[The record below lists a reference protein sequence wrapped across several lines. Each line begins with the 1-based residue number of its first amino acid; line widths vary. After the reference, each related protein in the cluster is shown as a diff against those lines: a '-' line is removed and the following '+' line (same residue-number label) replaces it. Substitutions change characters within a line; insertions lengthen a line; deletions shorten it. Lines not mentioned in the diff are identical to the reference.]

1 MNQTTTPQTTLNIS
15 DSLFWTLAQRNLGEN
30 RLRTVLSGT
39 AVSLGVAM
47 ILAAEY
53 VSTALLASLQ
63 DIPDLQVT
71 HGFIVEQMDVMLTG
85 VGYVLMAAAAFLVF
99 NTFTMTITQRQQ
111 QIGALRSLGMTQR
124 QMMQLVV
131 MEALILGGLG
141 TIVGL
146 IVGPMLG
153 RATVVFMREMVG
165 QIFVFGQGTI
175 SPATM
180 AIAAALGLGVT
191 LLAVIAPARRATHI
205 SPLIALRDQQANTD
219 EAANVRQENRYA
231 LIGILIFLL
240 LFGFLII
247 AQPGDWLMPPWNA
260 PLTVLFLLVWLVALR
275 FMLPLFVRMT
285 GAMVSKWLGTRGAN
299 GRLIGDNMQRSR
311 GRVMLTVV
319 TLAIGLVTIVSMS
332 GFMAFFFDDLM
343 GYSVNRL
350 VSYNTWA
357 VFAFDIEQGIT
368 GIADLDNIHIDQDV
382 ITQFAEVAGD
392 RADLMENRFAAIPEL
407 SFLGE
412 TYFTYVYDPVDL
424 AKMPAVFTF
433 SEGSWETALPIMES
447 GCGAL
452 MAPAVA
458 VRNDV
463 KIGDTMQISGVDG
476 PMECT
481 VAGIGLGV
489 VNSSIV
495 GDVVDDEVGA
505 SQAIGLVIA
514 PKPESDLDSLWSDLQ
529 TLADEISGIF
539 LLDLVDFSATM
550 TQIIDLFVVALNG
563 MMLLAVLAA
572 ALGVVNTTIMSVSER
587 QRELGLLRA
596 VGATKKQVQ
605 RVVVGET
612 MLMGVVSGVVGVI
625 AGVGAVTIIVFTY
638 GGNAWGV
645 PDLDLGESALRA
657 IRPSLINGIVGIIIA
672 PLVAGLAARFPV
684 RALLRGTALQT
695 MEPGYEVEKEP
706 DRFNIFG
713 FGSIRTRF
721 VVGTAVLL
729 ILVMGGLTAVV
740 AQHTRTYLEE
750 ISLDTFGAMVQAN
763 ATMLELNLPE
773 DAETLSLDLL
783 EGGNLDA
790 EMFLRFRSL
799 IDELGQ
805 FGLAEF
811 SVSDQDNVVLISF
824 DPDQLG
830 MIAEPVQVRDGVETN
845 VVEEDNQRQFHATSP
860 IRGSNDEFLGAV
872 RLRVGTDMIDDLI
885 REIRNAL
892 WLVGGG
898 IVLLGIGISWIITT
912 PLVRATRNL
921 ARQAE
926 RVGTGQLSPLPRLPL
941 TGRISIRTRLTG
953 LMVIIVVLLVLL
965 LELIVIPIERNR
977 VEIMLTD
984 GFMSGAAWMSDAFS
998 AGLTDDL
1005 LDVDQF
1011 SNNLFQFDMLGS
1023 ADLDR
1028 LQSLTEQLQNENI
1041 AFVTMMD
1048 ENGVVQVSDRL
1059 GMMGMETT
1067 LPSTTDTTL
1076 IEDTWESHDIWRV
1089 TTPIEREDEL
1099 VGWLEFG
1106 VFQAGIE
1113 TYLDESRTLFRFA
1126 GVIAVL
1132 IGVLLAQAISTAI
1145 TTPIRQLAADTKKL
1159 GQGDLSVQF
1168 QVNSRDE
1175 LAQLAHTF
1183 NEMVAGLRERE
1194 WLQDM
1199 FGRFVSQE
1207 VAEAL
1212 RTGQVKLEGENR
1224 VVSILFCDIRGFTTR
1239 SERSTPEEVVALLNE
1254 YLPVVVD
1261 AAHMHDGTVNKFG
1274 GDSTLVIYG
1283 APKPLQESAYNAVLT
1298 ALEMKRML
1306 KKLNEQLA
1314 QRGIEPINIGVGIN
1328 TGQVLA
1334 GAVGTPQRQEYTVI
1348 GDTVNLASR
1357 IESLN
1362 KEYPQHG
1369 ILISGNTYQA
1379 LGSRRHEFHFTD
1391 LGKIQIRGKVDPVH
1405 IWAVT
1410 VQ

>member
-1 MNQTTTPQTTLNIS
+1 M
-15 DSLFWTLAQRNLGEN
+15 
-30 RLRTVLSGT
+30 
-39 AVSLGVAM
+39 
-47 ILAAEY
+47 
-53 VSTALLASLQ
+53 
-63 DIPDLQVT
+63 
-71 HGFIVEQMDVMLTG
+71 MLTG
-85 VGYVLMAAAAFLVF
+85 VGYMLMAAASFLVF
-99 NTFTMTITQRQQ
+99 NTFAMTITQRQQ
-111 QIGALRSLGMTQR
+111 QIGALRSLGMTRR
-124 QMMQLVV
+124 QIMQLVLL
-131 MEALILGGLG
+131 EALILGGLG

-153 RATVVFMREMVG
+153 RATVVFLRETLQGV
-165 QIFVFGQGTI
+165 FVFGQGDISTQTI
-175 SPATM
+175 L
-180 AIAAALGLGVT
+180 IAAALGFGIT
-191 LLAVIAPARRATHI
+191 LLAVLAPARRATRI
-205 SPLIALRDQQANTD
+205 SPLMALRQQQQTSD
-219 EAANVRQENRYA
+219 EANKPRENRLA
-231 LIGILIFLL
+231 TIGLLCSLL

-247 AQPGDWLMPPWNA
+247 APPGEWSEPPLN
-260 PLTVLFLLVWLVALR
+260 LYMTILFLLLCPL
-275 FMLPLFVRMT
+275 FLGLMLPFFVRVM
-285 GAMVSKWLGTRGAN
+285 GEFVRKLLGRRGAN
-299 GRLIGDNMQRSR
+299 GRLIGENIQRAR
-311 GRVMLTVV
+311 GRVMLTIA
-319 TLAIGLVTIVSMS
+319 TLAIGLVAIVGMS
-332 GFMAFFFDDLM
+332 GFMAFMFDELFAF
-343 GYSVNRL
+343 SISSL
-350 VSYNTWA
+350 VTHNTWA
-357 VFAFDIEQGIT
+357 IFPFEFERGVAAFSDLEDISISQ
-368 GIADLDNIHIDQDV
+368 DLVDQ
-382 ITQFAEVAGD
+382 FEEAFGD
-392 RADLMENRFAAIPEL
+392 RANFMTNQFAPIPEL

-412 TYFTYVYDPVDL
+412 TYFTYVYDPVKL
-424 AKMPAVFTF
+424 ANTPGMFTF
-433 SEGSWETALPIMES
+433 AEGDWETALPIMQA

-458 VRNDV
+458 VRNNV
-463 KIGDTMQISGVDG
+463 VIGDTMQITGVDG
-476 PMECT
+476 PIDCT
-481 VAGIGLGV
+481 VAGIGMGV
-489 VNSSIV
+489 VNSSVV
-495 GDVVDDEVGA
+495 GSNVADAVGA
-505 SQAIGLVIA
+505 SPPLGLVIT
-514 PKPESDLDSLWSDLQ
+514 PKKGVDLATLRADVEALTEEFPGLWFMSI
-529 TLADEISGIF
+529 ADFWE
-539 LLDLVDFSATM
+539 
-550 TQIIDLFVVALNG
+550 TQDQITDLFVVALNG

-572 ALGVVNTTIMSVSER
+572 ALGVINTTIMSVNER

-605 RVVVGET
+605 QVVVGET
-612 MLMGVVSGVVGVI
+612 MLMGFVSGIVGVVVGLGL
-625 AGVGAVTIIVFTY
+625 AAIVVLTY
-638 GGNAWGV
+638 GGKSWGV
-645 PDLDLGESALRA
+645 PDLVLGESALRA
-657 IRPSLINGIVGIIIA
+657 LRPSLINGAVGIIIA

-706 DRFNIFG
+706 GRFNIFG

-740 AQHTRTYLEE
+740 AQHTRTYLEDL
-750 ISLDTFGAMVQAN
+750 SLETFAAMVQAN

-773 DAETLSLDLL
+773 DAETLSLDIL

-790 EMFLRFRSL
+790 DMFLRFRSL

-805 FGLAEF
+805 FGVAEF
-811 SVSDQDNVVLISF
+811 SITDQDDVVLMSF
-824 DPDQLG
+824 DTDQLG

-1059 GMMGMETT
+1059 GMMGLETT

-1076 IEDTWESHDIWRV
+1076 IEDTWENHDIWRV

-1159 GQGDLSVQF
+1159 GEGDLSVQF

-1224 VVSILFCDIRGFTTR
+1224 VVSILFCDIRGFTAR

-1254 YLPVVVD
+1254 FLPVVVD

-1369 ILISGNTYQA
+1369 ILISGNTYNA
-1379 LGSRRHEFHFTD
+1379 LGSRRHEFHLTD
-1391 LGKIQIRGKVDPVH
+1391 LGQIQIRGKVEPVH
-1405 IWAVT
+1405 IWAVGKMHSI
-1410 VQ
+1410 